1 MLRFVSNN
9 PEHLEEA
16 FEEVC
21 RILKD
26 VFVKKHKDYGKDNIL
41 EMGEL
46 GVAFRETEKVSRLK
60 HLLRENREPQYE
72 SMEENWIDVAV
83 YAVIAIMLRRGWFQK
98 LELDK
103 ELES

>member
-1 MLRFVSNN
+1 MIDN
-9 PEHLEEA
+9 PKYLEEA
-16 FEEVC
+16 FEEIC
-21 RILKD
+21 KTLKN

-60 HLLRENREPQYE
+60 HLLREDREPQYE

-83 YAVIAIMLRRGWFQK
+83 YAVIAIMLRRGWFEK
-98 LELDK
+98 LELNK
-103 ELES
+103 ESDS